1 MTHSS
6 SDLKHFALQIQQVR
20 FSNLKEPCLWVA
32 IMATQSTES
41 SFLVGLVGTEIAT
54 EVKPELQLPTKT
66 WVTSER
72 IEELSLVVTQQ
83 AIDLGYK
90 PGFAAAKFFC
100 YSKDNPS
107 QETAFMRCLPTN
119 SSLWDRMDPIL
130 HVPSFLNC
138 SDTKKNCKAM
148 MDLFREGL
156 PSQSSGRRFLG
167 FLYRESTSGI
177 LISTIV
183 KLFARNFAMHMT
195 KSVTV
200 SGLSYHFMSST
211 WCSRFSGFRMAVPID
226 TVPEWSPTNFVAY
239 GLAKASHWTDWY
251 KDESGWEF

>member
-41 SFLVGLVGTEIAT
+41 SFLVGLVGTEIVT

-107 QETAFMRCLPTN
+107 QETAFMRVYRQIPLSGTEWTPSCTRAAQALPQAKIRELIAYKTLQSQACPVVPQLLGYQEELQGDDGLVPGG
-119 SSLWDRMDPIL
+119 SSI
-130 HVPSFLNC
+130 
-138 SDTKKNCKAM
+138 
-148 MDLFREGL
+148 
-156 PSQSSGRRFLG
+156 
-167 FLYRESTSGI
+167 
-177 LISTIV
+177 TIV
-183 KLFARNFAMHMT
+183 WQKVPGF
-195 KSVTV
+195 S
-200 SGLSYHFMSST
+200 LSREYFWNLDFDH
-211 WCSRFSGFRMAVPID
+211 REAIREEFRH
-226 TVPEWSPTNFVAY
+226 AY
-239 GLAKASHWTDWY
+239 D
-251 KDESGWEF
+251 